1 LIILDTN
8 VISELMR
15 PDGEQVVENWLAAN
29 ESAAWLSTVVLG
41 ELAHGIA
48 RLPTGKRK
56 ATLDRQLSEWRRR
69 LADRT
74 LVFSAEAAMIFGD
87 IMASADAAGKPMS
100 FADAQIAAT
109 AREHGATLATRNV
122 KDFLTTGL
130 RLVDPWVG

>member
-15 PDGEQVVENWLAAN
+15 PEGEQVLGNWFAAN

-48 RLPTGKRK
+48 RLPAGKRK

-100 FADAQIAAT
+100 VADAQIAAT
-109 AREHGATLATRNV
+109 AREHGAALATRNV